1 MEKQR
6 GITLIALV
14 IILVVVG
21 IVIYSGIQYAQK
33 YKNTQEVEDIKANM
47 LAIQGVI
54 TSINNK
60 HIVDEENNAL
70 EGLKLDLENNTT
82 EYNITEKFK
91 EELSKLE
98 EAELYIL
105 NKETLEKH
113 SINDVNIS
121 NKEFYVVD
129 YNSGE
134 VYYSLGINGKYKLS
148 EI

>member
-14 IILVVVG
+14 IVLVVVG
-21 IVIYSGIQYAQK
+21 IVIYSGIQYVQK

-70 EGLKLDLENNTT
+70 EGLKLDLVNNTT

>member
-21 IVIYSGIQYAQK
+21 IVIYSGIQYVQK
-33 YKNTQEVEDIKANM
+33 YKNTQEIEDIKANM

-98 EAELYIL
+98 EADLYIL

>member
-21 IVIYSGIQYAQK
+21 IVIYSGIQYVQK

-70 EGLKLDLENNTT
+70 EGLKLDLVNNTT

>member
-70 EGLKLDLENNTT
+70 EGLKLDLVNNTT

-105 NKETLEKH
+105 NKEILEKH

>member
-21 IVIYSGIQYAQK
+21 IVIYSGIQYVQK

-54 TSINNK
+54 TGINNK

-98 EAELYIL
+98 EADLYIL